1 MHPQIHVRSLRLQD
15 RGPFESFAQLRTPNH
30 QAIFQSF
37 SSDPLP
43 QITLEDP
50 CPSICRSCKVP
61 RTFPTSW
68 FVGNGS
74 HLRQGPTA
82 NVQYSSR
89 QQLGMCAILW
99 GRRLRTVSQCSQ
111 AVRQSTFLTACPTM
125 PVCLRACVPGR
136 AGPAVDTLG
145 FSAHTGAHA
154 VPNVVIVDKLL
165 VSIMDITRTFAP
177 GVRAA
182 QQCLGPQ
189 PV

>member
-1 MHPQIHVRSLRLQD
+1 
-15 RGPFESFAQLRTPNH
+15 
-30 QAIFQSF
+30 
-37 SSDPLP
+37 
-43 QITLEDP
+43 
-50 CPSICRSCKVP
+50 
-61 RTFPTSW
+61 
-68 FVGNGS
+68 
-74 HLRQGPTA
+74 
-82 NVQYSSR
+82 
-89 QQLGMCAILW
+89 
-99 GRRLRTVSQCSQ
+99 
-111 AVRQSTFLTACPTM
+111 M

-145 FSAHTGAHA
+145 FSAHTGAYA